1 MTDNP
6 MKTHLARVRGLGSA
20 KEGSHHWW
28 MQRLTAIALIPLTV
42 WFAIS
47 IIGIVGA
54 DHAAVVDWFSSPVI
68 SIFMI
73 LFVSTM
79 VYHSTLGVQVVIED
93 YIHKDRWKFG
103 LLIVLKFFGITLVL
117 TCSADSFNRRFIDPP
132 V

>member
-28 MQRLTAIALIPLTV
+28 MQRLTAIALIQLTV

-54 DHAAVVDWFSSPVI
+54 DHAAVVEWFSSPVI

-93 YIHKDRWKFG
+93 YIHKESWKFG
-103 LLIVLKFFGITLVL
+103 LLIALKFFGITLGVVAVFSIL
-117 TCSADSFNRRFIDPP
+117 KLAL
-132 V
+132 

>member
-1 MTDNP
+1 MTDNT

-54 DHAAVVDWFSSPVI
+54 DHAAVVNWFSSPVI

-93 YIHKDRWKFG
+93 YIHKERWKFG
-103 LLIVLKFFGITLVL
+103 LLIALKFRGITLGVVAVFSIL
-117 TCSADSFNRRFIDPP
+117 KLAL
-132 V
+132 

>member
-1 MTDNP
+1 MTDNT

-54 DHAAVVDWFSSPVI
+54 DHAAVVNWFSSPVI

-79 VYHSTLGVQVVIED
+79 VYHATLGVQVVIED
-93 YIHKDRWKFG
+93 YIHKERWKFG
-103 LLIVLKFFGITLVL
+103 LLIVLKFLGITLGVVAVFSIL
-117 TCSADSFNRRFIDPP
+117 KLAL
-132 V
+132 

>member
-1 MTDNP
+1 MTDNT

-54 DHAAVVDWFSSPVI
+54 DHAAVVNWFSSPVI

-93 YIHKDRWKFG
+93 YIHKERWKFG
-103 LLIVLKFFGITLVL
+103 LLIALKFLGITLGVVTVFSIL
-117 TCSADSFNRRFIDPP
+117 KLAL
-132 V
+132 

>member
-1 MTDNP
+1 MTDNT

-54 DHAAVVDWFSSPVI
+54 DHATVVNWFSSPVI

-93 YIHKDRWKFG
+93 YIHKERWKFG
-103 LLIVLKFFGITLVL
+103 LLIALKFLGITLGVVAVFSIL
-117 TCSADSFNRRFIDPP
+117 KLAL
-132 V
+132 

>member
-1 MTDNP
+1 MTDNT

-54 DHAAVVDWFSSPVI
+54 DHAAVVDWFSSPMM

-73 LFVSTM
+73 LFVSTT
-79 VYHSTLGVQVVIED
+79 VSYTHLTLPTTPYV
-93 YIHKDRWKFG
+93 
-103 LLIVLKFFGITLVL
+103 
-117 TCSADSFNRRFIDPP
+117 
-132 V
+132 

>member
-1 MTDNP
+1 
-6 MKTHLARVRGLGSA
+6 
-20 KEGSHHWW
+20 

-42 WFAIS
+42 WFVIS

-54 DHAAVVDWFSSPVI
+54 DHAAVVNWFSSPVI

-93 YIHKDRWKFG
+93 YIHKERWKFG
-103 LLIVLKFFGITLVL
+103 LLIALKFLGITLGVVAVFSIL
-117 TCSADSFNRRFIDPP
+117 KLAL
-132 V
+132 

>member
-1 MTDNP
+1 MTDNT
-6 MKTHLARVRGLGSA
+6 MKTHLARVRGLGAA
-20 KEGSHHWW
+20 KEGAHHWW

-54 DHAAVVDWFSSPVI
+54 DHAAVVNWFSSPVI

-93 YIHKDRWKFG
+93 YIHKERWKFG
-103 LLIVLKFFGITLVL
+103 LLIALKFLGITLGVVAGFSIL
-117 TCSADSFNRRFIDPP
+117 KLAL
-132 V
+132 

>member
-1 MTDNP
+1 MTDNT

-47 IIGIVGA
+47 IISIVGA
-54 DHAAVVDWFSSPVI
+54 DHAAVVNWFSSPVI

-73 LFVSTM
+73 LFVSPM

-93 YIHKDRWKFG
+93 YIHKERWKFG
-103 LLIVLKFFGITLVL
+103 LLIALKFFGITLGVVAVFSIL
-117 TCSADSFNRRFIDPP
+117 KLAL
-132 V
+132 

>member
-1 MTDNP
+1 MTDNT

-20 KEGSHHWW
+20 KEGTHHWW
-28 MQRLTAIALIPLTV
+28 MQRLTANALIPLTV
-42 WFAIS
+42 WFATS

-54 DHAAVVDWFSSPVI
+54 DHAAVVNWFSSPVI

-93 YIHKDRWKFG
+93 YIHKKDGSLGF
-103 LLIVLKFFGITLVL
+103 
-117 TCSADSFNRRFIDPP
+117 
-132 V
+132 

>member
-1 MTDNP
+1 MTDNT

-54 DHAAVVDWFSSPVI
+54 DHAAVVNWFSSPVI

-93 YIHKDRWKFG
+93 YIHKERWKFG
-103 LLIVLKFFGITLVL
+103 LLIALKFHGITLGVVAVFSIL
-117 TCSADSFNRRFIDPP
+117 KLAL
-132 V
+132 

>member
-47 IIGIVGA
+47 IISIVGA
-54 DHAAVVDWFSSPVI
+54 DHAAVVNWFSSPVI

-73 LFVSTM
+73 LFVSPM

-93 YIHKDRWKFG
+93 YIHKERWKFG
-103 LLIVLKFFGITLVL
+103 LLIALKFFGITLGVVAVFSIL
-117 TCSADSFNRRFIDPP
+117 KLAL
-132 V
+132 

>member
-1 MTDNP
+1 MADNT

-54 DHAAVVDWFSSPVI
+54 DHAAVVNWFSSPVI

-93 YIHKDRWKFG
+93 YIHKERWKFG
-103 LLIVLKFFGITLVL
+103 LLIALKFLGITLGVVAGFSIL
-117 TCSADSFNRRFIDPP
+117 KLAL
-132 V
+132 

>member
-1 MTDNP
+1 MTDNT

-47 IIGIVGA
+47 IIDIVGA
-54 DHAAVVDWFSSPVI
+54 DHAAVVNWFSSPVI

-93 YIHKDRWKFG
+93 YIHHEPTKLASVVSNNFFAMSVG
-103 LLIVLKFFGITLVL
+103 LACVVAELRLI
-117 TCSADSFNRRFIDPP
+117 FNY
-132 V
+132 

>member
-1 MTDNP
+1 MTDNT

-54 DHAAVVDWFSSPVI
+54 DHAAVVNWFSSPVI

-93 YIHKDRWKFG
+93 YIHKERWKFG
-103 LLIVLKFFGITLVL
+103 LLIVLKFLGITLGVVAVFSIL
-117 TCSADSFNRRFIDPP
+117 KLAL
-132 V
+132 

>member
-1 MTDNP
+1 MADNT

-42 WFAIS
+42 WFVIS

-54 DHAAVVDWFSSPVI
+54 DHAAVVNWFSSPVI

-93 YIHKDRWKFG
+93 YIHKERWKFG
-103 LLIVLKFFGITLVL
+103 LLIGLKFLGITLGVVAVFSIL
-117 TCSADSFNRRFIDPP
+117 KLAL
-132 V
+132 

>member
-47 IIGIVGA
+47 IISIVGA
-54 DHAAVVDWFSSPVI
+54 DHAAVVNWFSSPVI

-93 YIHKDRWKFG
+93 YIHKERWKFG
-103 LLIVLKFFGITLVL
+103 LLIALKFFGITLGVVAVFSIL
-117 TCSADSFNRRFIDPP
+117 KLAL
-132 V
+132 

>member
-1 MTDNP
+1 MADNT

-54 DHAAVVDWFSSPVI
+54 DHAAVVNWFSSPVI

-93 YIHKDRWKFG
+93 YIHKERWKFG
-103 LLIVLKFFGITLVL
+103 LLIALKFFGITLGVVAVFSIL
-117 TCSADSFNRRFIDPP
+117 KLAL
-132 V
+132 

>member
-54 DHAAVVDWFSSPVI
+54 DHAAVVNWFSSPVI

-93 YIHKDRWKFG
+93 YIHKERWKFG
-103 LLIVLKFFGITLVL
+103 LLIALKFLGITLGVVAVL
-117 TCSADSFNRRFIDPP
+117 SILKLAL
-132 V
+132 

>member
-1 MTDNP
+1 MTDNT

-54 DHAAVVDWFSSPVI
+54 DHAAVVNWFSSPVI

-93 YIHKDRWKFG
+93 YIHKERWKFG
-103 LLIVLKFFGITLVL
+103 LLIALKFFGITLGVVAVFSIL
-117 TCSADSFNRRFIDPP
+117 KLAL
-132 V
+132 